1 MHTWLNQHQL
11 LLSQQILKVKLPH
24 AILINGV
31 PGAGKSELS
40 NWLIKVLSCNS
51 PANNQSILTPCMS
64 CKPCLL
70 QQSKTYP
77 DHLFIDN
84 DGKSIGVD
92 QVRQASRFFEKTA
105 QLGHCKTTLINA
117 AHTMTVSAANALLKT
132 LEEPNNN
139 NFIVLQTSEVE
150 TLLPTIIS
158 RCFVLDIR
166 PPVGD
171 ALLAELQQSGQDP
184 FVNLSQLSEL
194 SNAATNENYQRFSK
208 SFIEFLQ
215 GNSAK
220 HSEVL
225 QQLNDNTECLRWLE
239 KVMVAL
245 MRQQYKW
252 LPGENQLNEEVI
264 WSIYQVIISATKQ
277 LKTLTQMNKQ
287 FTFEKL
293 LVDII
298 DIIQGN

>member
-1 MHTWLNQHQL
+1 MHSWLNQHQH
-11 LLSQQILKVKLPH
+11 LLSQQIIKVKLPH

-31 PGAGKSELS
+31 VGAGKSQLS
-40 NWLIKVLSCNS
+40 NWLINVLSCEK
-51 PANNQSILTPCMS
+51 PVNNQPILSACMS

-77 DHLFIDN
+77 DHLLIDN

-139 NFIVLQTSEVE
+139 NFIVLQTSELD

-158 RCFVLDIR
+158 RCFVIDIR

-194 SNAATNENYQRFSK
+194 SNATTNENYQNFSN
-208 SFIEFLQ
+208 SFIAFLQ
-215 GNSAK
+215 GNSAN
-220 HSEVL
+220 HSDVL
-225 QQLNDNTECLRWLE
+225 SQLNDNKECLRWLE
-239 KVMVAL
+239 KVMVSL
-245 MRQQYKW
+245 MRQQYNW
-252 LPGENQLNEEVI
+252 VQGENPLNEEMI
-264 WSIYQVIISATKQ
+264 WSIYQIVISATKQ
-277 LKTLTQMNKQ
+277 IKTLTQVNRQ
-287 FTFEKL
+287 FTFEKI
-293 LVDII
+293 LVDIS
-298 DIIQGN
+298 DVIQRK

>member
-1 MHTWLNQHQL
+1 MHSWLNQHQR
-11 LLSQQILKVKLPH
+11 LLSQQIIKVKLPH

-31 PGAGKSELS
+31 AGAGKSQLS
-40 NWLIKVLSCNS
+40 NWLIQVLSCDNPVDS
-51 PANNQSILTPCMS
+51 QSILSACMS

-77 DHLFIDN
+77 DHLFIDS

-117 AHTMTVSAANALLKT
+117 AHTMTVSAENALLKT

-139 NFIVLQTSEVE
+139 NFIILQTSELE

-171 ALLAELQQSGQDP
+171 ELLAELQQSGQDP

-194 SNAATNENYQRFSK
+194 SNATTNENYQHFSQ
-208 SFIEFLQ
+208 SFVAFLQ
-215 GNSAK
+215 GDSAK

-225 QQLNDNTECLRWLE
+225 NQLNDKAECLRWLE
-239 KVMVAL
+239 KIMVAL
-245 MRQQYKW
+245 MRQQYNW
-252 LPGENQLNEEVI
+252 VQGDSQLKQEVI
-264 WSIYQVIISATKQ
+264 WAIYQVVISATKQ
-277 LKTLTQMNKQ
+277 LKTLTQVNKQ

-293 LVDII
+293 LVDISN
-298 DIIQGN
+298 IIQGH